1 MTNLNKKPYKHLS
14 EYELLLAM
22 KNHIRLTNYAI
33 KNGTEEKEIDNLMG
47 QLSLM
52 KIEGV
57 SRGYWD
63 AEGNVISGD

>member
-47 QLSLM
+47 
-52 KIEGV
+52 
-57 SRGYWD
+57 
-63 AEGNVISGD
+63 